1 MGIQIDVFYLQEKG
15 FLEYVLCSGANEDSS
30 SKTL

>member
-1 MGIQIDVFYLQEKG
+1 MGNEIDVFYLQEKG
-15 FLEYVLCSGANEDSS
+15 FLGHVLCSGANGDSS